1 MRNLLPKHIRL
12 KRGALMGSKI
22 RRQQKKTP
30 ALFVGLLVYCQWII
44 LFFIEIVVLKASM
57 HYGFSGKIYNAVQ

>member
-12 KRGALMGSKI
+12 KRGALMSSKI

-30 ALFVGLLVYCQWII
+30 ALIVGLLVYCQWII
-44 LFFIEIVVLKASM
+44 LFLKEIAVLKASM
-57 HYGFSGKIYNAVQ
+57 QYGFSSKIYNAIQ